1 MKSCRYFAA
10 AAILALL
17 TAPKASLAQSLQ
29 ILRIPDASLIKYA
42 ITADGNVYLRNIS
55 DFDST
60 WLGCC
65 QAYWIPLNTDSG
77 KAMYS
82 AILSAAMTHTP
93 IFLYGPKTGGAVV
106 QVGQF

>member
-1 MKSCRYFAA
+1 MKYCRYFAA

-29 ILRIPDASLIKYA
+29 IRIPDASLIKYA
-42 ITADGNVYLRNIS
+42 VSADGNVYLRNIS

-82 AILSAAMTHTP
+82 AMLSAAMTHTP
-93 IFLYGPKTGGAVV
+93 IFLYGPKTGGAIV